1 MPGGAG
7 PAGVSIGRSSK
18 ENLRP
23 TGTEVLRGTTLF
35 GRPHPEGE
43 CGFRPARWA
52 R

>member
-1 MPGGAG
+1 
-7 PAGVSIGRSSK
+7 
-18 ENLRP
+18 
-23 TGTEVLRGTTLF
+23 VLRGTTLF